1 MPAGRPHALA
11 DPEKAKL
18 VAELFVAGC
27 TRQEIADHPAVNVKD
42 LDTITR
48 WRRDPRVKTIASR
61 LIEDRVLEVHRKV
74 DSVIAQRLQDAEEL
88 TVKELLDIR
97 KEFVGGKFRREVEGA
112 DEDTVSEAM
121 EAIENNPNFVEE
133 LAELFKKKQTQE

>member
-1 MPAGRPHALA
+1 MPAGRPHTLA
-11 DPEKAKL
+11 DPTKAKL
-18 VAELFVAGC
+18 AAELFVAGC
-27 TRQEIADHPAVNVKD
+27 TRQEVADAMGVKD

-74 DSVIAQRLQDAEEL
+74 DSVIAQRLQDAENL